1 MAIIYRFLSLPLF
14 FFSLLFIALPVL
26 STTSPAPSPSL
37 PPLPPADGTSQPPA
51 TPSSAPA
58 PSFSSPPAPPP
69 SDLAPKSHTPTP
81 TPQENNNESPSPAP
95 AVSGDV
101 KHVNQPNAG
110 NIETEE
116 KSSGGMSRGQK
127 ASVAIGVIAGACVVG
142 VGALVYKKR
151 QQNIQR
157 SQYGYAARREI
168 L

>member
-1 MAIIYRFLSLPLF
+1 MASISRFLSLPLF
-14 FFSLLFIALPVL
+14 FSLLFIAHPVL

-37 PPLPPADGTSQPPA
+37 PPAEPPA
-51 TPSSAPA
+51 TPA

-69 SDLAPKSHTPTP
+69 SDLAPKSHSPAP
-81 TPQENNNESPSPAP
+81 TPQADDNETPSPAP
-95 AVSGDV
+95 AVPGDV
-101 KHVNQPNAG
+101 NHVNQPNAG
-110 NIETEE
+110 NITSEE
-116 KSSGGMSRGQK
+116 KSSSGMSRGQK
-127 ASVAIGVIAGACVVG
+127 AGVAIGVVAGACVVG